1 MYITINNIKGEKR
14 IDLSYSIHSDKE
26 IAVIRMLSDNVK
38 YEILKLCSVMD
49 PISDTKKMIPKGAY
63 AGRELISML
72 EGMVELNQFEIDD
85 QVTKTN
91 KLKGITEITLNLDEL
106 NNSVN
111 LKDGRP
117 SNSLLTY
124 YVTDDKDFTHFEPQ
138 NPQYK
143 KLKNGEFTSLNLRIT
158 GQNNNVIAEGLQV
171 TVVLHIRNRKIL
183 NPECSLKTPKGIK
196 GTRQKGIVTHN
207 PSEIDQAQEL
217 LVRFPNLG
225 SDDVII
231 PGTANLS
238 FNIELTSTV
247 DPNRTLVS
255 NIGRAI
261 IKKLAAKF
269 EGNEIMSVDD
279 FDVLACYRDLWKTKS
294 EKRNA
299 IRQGII
305 STDGCTENCIKLRI
319 NAGNKDATNTQDKAI
334 ADAYGNKFIITL
346 DFEMLDS
353 AALYYQAGLG
363 NRLCY
368 ELTFNDY
375 NRVTKSG
382 VSSPKVP
389 DAKYKITD
397 ISLEYEIA
405 TQPDLARSIRSEY
418 EHMALLYDRILRHR
432 KIIVNKKDTVWN
444 WAFNTPC
451 KSLKGILVLFEEEG
465 SYT

>member
-1 MYITINNIKGEKR
+1 MEYGKR
-14 IDLSYSIHSDKE
+14 
-26 IAVIRMLSDNVK
+26 
-38 YEILKLCSVMD
+38 
-49 PISDTKKMIPKGAY
+49 
-63 AGRELISML
+63 
-72 EGMVELNQFEIDD
+72 
-85 QVTKTN
+85 
-91 KLKGITEITLNLDEL
+91 
-106 NNSVN
+106 
-111 LKDGRP
+111 
-117 SNSLLTY
+117 
-124 YVTDDKDFTHFEPQ
+124 
-138 NPQYK
+138 
-143 KLKNGEFTSLNLRIT
+143 
-158 GQNNNVIAEGLQV
+158 
-171 TVVLHIRNRKIL
+171 L
-183 NPECSLKTPKGIK
+183 NPEHSLRTPEGIK
-196 GTRQKGIVTHN
+196 GTRQKVIVTHN

-225 SDDVII
+225 SDDIII

-238 FNIELTSTV
+238 FNIELTSAI
-247 DPNRTLVS
+247 DANRTLVS

-261 IKKLAAKF
+261 VKKLVVKF

-279 FDVLACYRDLWKTKS
+279 FYVLACYRDLWKTKS

-319 NAGNKDATNTQDKAI
+319 NAGDKSTGNVQGKAI
-334 ADAYGNKFIITL
+334 ADAYGNKFIIPL

-353 AALYYQAGLG
+353 AAPYYQVGLR
-363 NRLCY
+363 NRLRY

-405 TQPDLARSIRSEY
+405 TQPDLARSVGSKY
-418 EHMALLYDRILRHR
+418 EHMALLYDRILRQR
-432 KIIVNKKDTVWN
+432 KIIVNKSDTVWN

-451 KSLKGILVLFEEEG
+451 KSLKGILVLFEEERSHTRDTSKFYNPKIQKVSCHCG
-465 SYT
+465 GQAKSIICSKNEIF